1 MNIKREKIAKNVHFC
16 GITDKRYKTNS
27 ISINFITNL
36 SLDTAS
42 ANALSAY
49 LLDKSNSEY
58 KEYDEF
64 AKLLNSMYKAEIY
77 SSITSYGN
85 AQIISISAN
94 AIDNK
99 YALNGEDLRL
109 ESVRTLMSCIFSPA
123 LDNGQ
128 FFDDRFKTERKNLVD
143 DINATINEKRTYA
156 INKANEI
163 MFGGQPCGIAK
174 NGAAKIAEGL
184 ENKTTF
190 DLYKKLI
197 SESIVEIIF
206 IGCGDF
212 EDIKEFVKEKF
223 SASENERNTEIIPVN
238 TKADGELKEVTEYFN
253 VVQSKMVLGFKS
265 ENYDEAPMTVMAAL
279 YGGTANSKLF
289 KNVREKLSLCY
300 YCAARAN
307 RATRSL
313 KVDCGVESENIE
325 KARAEILR
333 QLDLIKNG
341 EVTDDEV
348 RETKLALVNALKTT
362 ADSPSTLSAWYL
374 TRILSSNLISPD
386 EQIQRLN
393 AVTKEEIIKAAQ
405 SLKLDTVYVL
415 TTEGSNE

>member
-1 MNIKREKIAKNVHFC
+1 M
-16 GITDKRYKTNS
+16 
-27 ISINFITNL
+27 
-36 SLDTAS
+36 
-42 ANALSAY
+42 
-49 LLDKSNSEY
+49 
-58 KEYDEF
+58 
-64 AKLLNSMYKAEIY
+64 
-77 SSITSYGN
+77 
-85 AQIISISAN
+85 
-94 AIDNK
+94 
-99 YALNGEDLRL
+99 
-109 ESVRTLMSCIFSPA
+109 
-123 LDNGQ
+123 
-128 FFDDRFKTERKNLVD
+128 
-143 DINATINEKRTYA
+143 
-156 INKANEI
+156 
-163 MFGGQPCGIAK
+163 
-174 NGAAKIAEGL
+174 
-184 ENKTTF
+184 
-190 DLYKKLI
+190 
-197 SESIVEIIF
+197 
-206 IGCGDF
+206 
-212 EDIKEFVKEKF
+212 
-223 SASENERNTEIIPVN
+223 
-238 TKADGELKEVTEYFN
+238 KEVTEYFN

-333 QLDLIKNG
+333 QLDLIKSG

-374 TRILSSNLISPD
+374 TRILSGNLNSPD